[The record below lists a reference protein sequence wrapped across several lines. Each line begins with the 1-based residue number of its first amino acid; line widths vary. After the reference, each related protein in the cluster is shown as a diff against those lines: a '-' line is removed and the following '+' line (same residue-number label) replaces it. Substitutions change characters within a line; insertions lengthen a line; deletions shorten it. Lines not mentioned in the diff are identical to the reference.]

1 MKSIKHHIVNNPLN
15 YSKLFIVLGFCC
27 ALFAS
32 LTSGKNL
39 EGFPW
44 DYSYYHL
51 NAISFFLYISSLYL
65 TALTGTPQWSNK
77 WKTFLLIVLLSSAT
91 TIGDELAGTGN
102 VTGLHDLIRF
112 ASVLIIVIIRRYKL
126 IKKWRTRLKHLLL

>member
-1 MKSIKHHIVNNPLN
+1 MHI
-15 YSKLFIVLGFCC
+15 
-27 ALFAS
+27 
-32 LTSGKNL
+32 
-39 EGFPW
+39 
-44 DYSYYHL
+44 
-51 NAISFFLYISSLYL
+51 LYISSLYL

-126 IKKWRTRLKHLLL
+126 IKKWRTFFTK